1 MPQAG
6 SALSARALATG
17 IVAQAD
23 PTDPSAVAHLLES
36 LHEVGQERAV
46 AALLQRDPANHA
58 DPSIPLG
65 AGPLSEELHRAGQK
79 QAAAVWE
86 HRVMNAGQLRT
97 LPSSLLLHGREL
109 DGSPAQPWS
118 WDELDL

>member
-1 MPQAG
+1 M
-6 SALSARALATG
+6 
-17 IVAQAD
+17 
-23 PTDPSAVAHLLES
+23 
-36 LHEVGQERAV
+36 GQERAV
-46 AALLQRDPANHA
+46 AALLQRDPANHIDLTNSEGVALLLKMMRELGQKQAVAALLERDPANHA

-97 LPSSLLLHGREL
+97 LPSSLLPYGRKL